1 MSSTLS
7 TVPAPA
13 TASPASASATATPS
27 WAWAT
32 APAEVRAAILGAD
45 APWRTGDLLW
55 AGGLAAAGL
64 TGLALTWY
72 GASGQPDWPDQLPW
86 ASLGVAATTVAL
98 LGLVSWL
105 VAGLRRVR
113 RLRREVVP
121 LLAAAAVLRSARAT
135 AVMPIGTAVVAAP
148 GMTRFHRPACPLAA
162 GKPVQPVRP
171 DEADG
176 AGLVPC
182 GVCAA

>member
-1 MSSTLS
+1 VL
-7 TVPAPA
+7 
-13 TASPASASATATPS
+13 
-27 WAWAT
+27 
-32 APAEVRAAILGAD
+32 RAA
-45 APWRTGDLLW
+45 
-55 AGGLAAAGL
+55 GLAAAGL

-72 GASGQPDWPDQLPW
+72 GASDQPDWPDQLPW

-98 LGLVSWL
+98 LGLVTWL
-105 VAGLRRVR
+105 LAGLRRVR
-113 RLRREVVP
+113 RLRREVLP
-121 LLAAAAVLRSARAT
+121 LLAAGAERRRSAGAS
-135 AVMPIGTAVVAAP
+135 GVAPTGAALGAFVGQDPVRLVTAP

-162 GKPVQPVRP
+162 GKPVLPVQP

>member
-1 MSSTLS
+1 MSSTLI
-7 TVPAPA
+7 
-13 TASPASASATATPS
+13 TASASASATT
-27 WAWAT
+27 T
-32 APAEVRAAILGAD
+32 APASAEVRATVLGAD
-45 APWRTGDLLW
+45 APWRTADLLR
-55 AGGLAAAGL
+55 AAGLAAAGL

-72 GASGQPDWPDQLPW
+72 GASDQPDWADQLPW
-86 ASLGVAATTVAL
+86 ASLGVAATAIAL

-105 VAGLRRVR
+105 LAGLRRVR
-113 RLRREVVP
+113 RLRREVLP
-121 LLAAAAVLRSARAT
+121 LLAASAAPRRSVSAAAVT
-135 AVMPIGTAVVAAP
+135 PIGAALVTAP

-171 DEADG
+171 DDAVG

>member
-1 MSSTLS
+1 MSFTL
-7 TVPAPA
+7 T
-13 TASPASASATATPS
+13 TATAT
-27 WAWAT
+27 AT
-32 APAEVRAAILGAD
+32 GTGTGTAPTPAPAEVRAALLGAD
-45 APWRTGDLLW
+45 APWRTGDLLR
-55 AGGLAAAGL
+55 ATGLAAAGL

-72 GASGQPDWPDQLPW
+72 GASDQPDWADQLPW
-86 ASLGVAATTVAL
+86 ASLGVAATTIAL

-113 RLRREVVP
+113 RLRREVLP
-121 LLAAAAVLRSARAT
+121 LLAASAAPRRSASGAAVT
-135 AVMPIGTAVVAAP
+135 AIGTALVTAP
-148 GMTRFHRPACPLAA
+148 GMTRYHRPACPLAA

>member
-1 MSSTLS
+1 MSSTLI
-7 TVPAPA
+7 
-13 TASPASASATATPS
+13 TASATASATAT
-27 WAWAT
+27 AT
-32 APAEVRAAILGAD
+32 ATPSAEVRAAVLGGE
-45 APWRTGDLLW
+45 APWRTGDLLR
-55 AGGLAAAGL
+55 AAGLAAAGL

-72 GASGQPDWPDQLPW
+72 GASDQPDWPDQLPW

-135 AVMPIGTAVVAAP
+135 AVMPIGTAVVTAP

-171 DEADG
+171 DG

>member
-1 MSSTLS
+1 MTF
-7 TVPAPA
+7 TPRTAPAPA
-13 TASPASASATATPS
+13 TAM
-27 WAWAT
+27 AT
-32 APAEVRAAILGAD
+32 APAELRAEVLGAD
-45 APWRTGDLLW
+45 APWRTGDLLL
-55 AGGLAAAGL
+55 AAGLAAAGL

-72 GASGQPDWPDQLPW
+72 GASDQPDWADQLPW
-86 ASLGVAATTVAL
+86 ASLGVAATTIAL

-113 RLRREVVP
+113 RLRREVLP
-121 LLAAAAVLRSARAT
+121 LLAANAAPRRSASGAAVT
-135 AVMPIGTAVVAAP
+135 AIGTALVTAP
-148 GMTRFHRPACPLAA
+148 GMTRYHRPACPLAA
-162 GKPVQPVRP
+162 GKPVQSVRPVRP

>member
-1 MSSTLS
+1 MSFAL
-7 TVPAPA
+7 AR
-13 TASPASASATATPS
+13 ATAT
-27 WAWAT
+27 AT
-32 APAEVRAAILGAD
+32 ATGPALASAEARAAFLGAD
-45 APWRTGDLLW
+45 APWRTGDLLR
-55 AGGLAAAGL
+55 AGGLAAAGI

-72 GASGQPDWPDQLPW
+72 GAGDQPDWPDQLPW

-113 RLRREVVP
+113 RLRREVLP
-121 LLAAAAVLRSARAT
+121 KLAAGAVRRRPVGAAAVT
-135 AVMPIGTAVVAAP
+135 PIGTALVTAP

-176 AGLVPC
+176 AGLVAC
-182 GVCAA
+182 GMCAA